1 MPEVKEVDAATVKK
15 WVDGGEAVLIDVRER
30 PEFDQAR
37 IPGATLVPMSSFDPA
52 QLPEAAGRRLVFHCA
67 VGQRSHS
74 VAEYLLDAG
83 LVDEAFNMVGGIQ
96 AWAAL
101 GLPVE
106 SGG

>member
-1 MPEVKEVDAATVKK
+1 MAEVKEIDAATVKA
-15 WVDGGEAVLIDVRER
+15 WIDAGEAVLVDVRER
-30 PEFDQAR
+30 EEFDQAR

-52 QLPEAAGRRLVFHCA
+52 DLPRSEGRKLVFHCA

-74 VAEYLLDAG
+74 VAEYVLNEG
-83 LVDEAFNMVGGIQ
+83 VVDEAYNMTGGIQ
-96 AWAAL
+96 AWAAA